1 MENFLVMLGALATF
15 AIVSGL
21 LIAGAWK
28 YWRKSTIARIAQALA
43 LLSLANIFFGEWE
56 IAVGGFLLYGS
67 FWFLAYRKMNFE
79 EKNDYE
85 KFFRR

>member
-1 MENFLVMLGALATF
+1 MMLGALATF

-21 LIAGAWK
+21 LIAGVWK

-43 LLSLANIFFGEWE
+43 LLSIVNIFFGDWE

-67 FWFLAYRKMNFE
+67 FWFLAYRKMNFD
-79 EKNDYE
+79 EKNDY
-85 KFFRR
+85 KTFFRR

>member
-1 MENFLVMLGALATF
+1 VMLGALATF

-21 LIAGAWK
+21 LIAGVWK

-43 LLSLANIFFGEWE
+43 LLSIVNIFFGDWE

-67 FWFLAYRKMNFE
+67 FWFLAYRKMNFD
-79 EKNDYE
+79 EKNDY
-85 KFFRR
+85 KTFFRR

>member
-1 MENFLVMLGALATF
+1 MMLGALATF

-43 LLSLANIFFGEWE
+43 LVSLANIFFGEWE

-67 FWFLAYRKMNFE
+67 FWFLAYRKMNFD
-79 EKNDYE
+79 EKNDY
-85 KFFRR
+85 KTFFRR

>member
-1 MENFLVMLGALATF
+1 MMLGALATF

-43 LLSLANIFFGEWE
+43 LLSIVNIFFGDWE

-67 FWFLAYRKMNFE
+67 FWFLAYRKMNFD
-79 EKNDYE
+79 EKNDY
-85 KFFRR
+85 KTFFRR

>member
-1 MENFLVMLGALATF
+1 MMLGALATF

-43 LLSLANIFFGEWE
+43 LLSIVNIFFGDWE

-67 FWFLAYRKMNFE
+67 FWFLAYRKMNFD
-79 EKNDYE
+79 EKNDY
-85 KFFRR
+85 KALFRR